1 MKSVLAKIKANKFR
15 SAMIGTCIFLFGFIT
30 VTVFSN
36 INDTYAA
43 QTCWVC
49 DAGGGKFNYQCSSS
63 NPNSNRCSSAALSNC
78 GGCSGSTTASA
89 CYLCGNSQNGEYKW
103 GNYSGNSSCNK
114 TSKSQSECSGSTAT
128 CYLCGNS
135 QNGEYKWG
143 DYSSNSSCNKVSKSQ
158 SECSGS
164 SSKSACYICGDS
176 QNGEY
181 KWGDYSS
188 NSSCNKVSKSQ
199 NECIK
204 NSESGGTSGSG
215 TTGSGGGSTTGGG
228 SSSSGGNSG
237 NDVPEHQAPI
247 DEETKPSEPIK
258 TVQYYKIT
266 YDLDGGKL
274 IDGKTSKIQYIEG
287 NKTIEAPKTNPI
299 KDGYSFSYYEYNGN
313 KFNFGSKLDD
323 LNITTSTT
331 ENGTTIKEIKLKAI
345 YAKQNSKNMTC
356 KNTNAILEPTAA
368 KCYIVQREDSTKEI
382 YTHTLSTYSAGDRF
396 CYADGV
402 NNQPGGIYIH
412 NGVVSKDEG
421 KKNSDEKIYANY
433 SSDTWV
439 SENNCFLGSKCSGSE
454 PDVTGEC
461 KIRWETILY
470 QESKAIDNNKTND
483 EINKNSKTG
492 DALIQFVWII
502 GICALGY
509 SIYYFKNRKLTKKE
523 KI

>member
-1 MKSVLAKIKANKFR
+1 MVTYKYKIVKEKENEINISKIKANKFR

-30 VTVFSN
+30 VTIFSN

-63 NPNSNRCSSAALSNC
+63 NPNSNRCSSSALSNC
-78 GGCSGSTTASA
+78 GGCSGGTTASA

-135 QNGEYKWG
+135 QSGEYKWG
-143 DYSSNSSCNKVSKSQ
+143 DYSSNSSCNK
-158 SECSGS
+158 
-164 SSKSACYICGDS
+164 I
-176 QNGEY
+176 
-181 KWGDYSS
+181 
-188 NSSCNKVSKSQ
+188 SKSQ

-204 NSESGGTSGSG
+204 NSESGGTS
-215 TTGSGGGSTTGGG
+215 GGSTTGGG

-274 IDGKTSKIQYIEG
+274 IDGKTSKTQYIEG
-287 NKTIEAPKTNPI
+287 NKTTEAPKTNPI

-331 ENGTTIKEIKLKAI
+331 ESGTTIKEIKLKAI
-345 YAKQNSKNMTC
+345 YAKQSSKNMTC

-368 KCYIVQREDSTKEI
+368 KCYIVQKEDSTKEI

-433 SSDTWV
+433 NSDSWV

-454 PDVTGEC
+454 PDVIGEC

-470 QESKAIDNNKTND
+470 QESNAIDNNKTND

-509 SIYYFKNRKLTKKE
+509 SIYYFKNKKQE
-523 KI
+523 N